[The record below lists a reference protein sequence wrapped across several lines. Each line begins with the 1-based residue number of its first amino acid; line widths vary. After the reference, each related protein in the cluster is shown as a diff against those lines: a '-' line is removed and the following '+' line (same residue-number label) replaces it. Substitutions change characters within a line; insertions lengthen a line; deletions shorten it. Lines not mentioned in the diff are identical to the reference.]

1 MSEYRN
7 LSPWTGLAK
16 TCVLRS
22 RIHAKVGALR
32 GRENNTVSLLIT
44 FGNQEMWQ
52 CQSELFRVAVPS
64 PIYFVWQYSSSARG
78 G

>member
-7 LSPWTGLAK
+7 LSPRTGLAK

-32 GRENNTVSLLIT
+32 GRENNTVSLIT
-44 FGNQEMWQ
+44 FGNQETFSVECGSTKANYFAWQ
-52 CQSELFRVAVPS
+52 FPLPDLFRVAV
-64 PIYFVWQYSSSARG
+64 Q
-78 G
+78 